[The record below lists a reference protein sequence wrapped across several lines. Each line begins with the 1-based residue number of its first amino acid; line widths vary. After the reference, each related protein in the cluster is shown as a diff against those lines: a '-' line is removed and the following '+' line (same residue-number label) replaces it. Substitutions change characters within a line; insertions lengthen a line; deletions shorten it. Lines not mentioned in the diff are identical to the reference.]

1 MNIQLETFDALL
13 NKQTGLV
20 KTVTKKIIN
29 SDFVEALNKILIN
42 TGVGD
47 INDAVK
53 KLIDKAVREVTNSV
67 RRKIATIFTIIFCIL
82 GTIIT
87 LVTLAA
93 GGNVIIPLV
102 IFAII
107 IVIIWLVTG
116 NIFKRI
122 ANKITDKIFTTVKQS
137 IPMDNKEA

>member
-1 MNIQLETFDALL
+1 MISIQLETFDALF
-13 NKQTGLV
+13 NKQTGLT
-20 KTVTKKIIN
+20 KTITKKIIN
-29 SDFVEALNKILIN
+29 NDFVEALNKILIS

-53 KLIDKAVREVTNSV
+53 KLIEKAVREVTNSV
-67 RRKIATIFTIIFCIL
+67 RRKIATIFTIIFGIL
-82 GTIIT
+82 GIIIT

-107 IVIIWLVTG
+107 IVVIWLVTG

-122 ANKITDKIFTTVKQS
+122 ANKITDKIFTSVKTAM
-137 IPMDNKEA
+137 PMGS